1 MSEPTSTNNEATLP
15 AKLNI
20 NTVTIEQLAELHDPK
35 SIKQFKKTFDGSSKN
50 FYSVLETDPKEG
62 LSMETLQQ
70 ELRHKKF
77 GVNKLPIRK
86 PKSFWVLCWEAL
98 QDRTLIILSIAA
110 IVSLA
115 LGLYEL
121 FGQPSEFDAEG
132 VKIPKVDWV
141 EGVAILVAVV
151 VVILVGAVN
160 DYQKELQ
167 FKNLSS
173 QEQTNKKINLVREGL
188 LLESTLDNLMVG
200 DLIDLKTG
208 DVVPCDCVLVSGTLQ
223 MDESSITGESD
234 TITKLPLDDSL
245 RYSELHPDAEI
256 PENHEMP
263 DPMVISGATIMEGTG
278 RAVITAVGEHSMNG
292 RTMLSLHAEDEMTSQ
307 TPLQERLTVLAD
319 NISIFGL
326 LASVLLFIILLIK
339 FCVTVAPAN
348 KINPESN
355 TPFNSTQKGNKFMNI
370 LITCIALIAVAIPEG
385 LPLAVTLAL
394 AFATKRMFKDGNLV
408 RRLVGCEVM
417 GSATCI
423 NTDKTGTLTM
433 NKMTVVEAFL
443 GFTGYHLDEVND
455 AQKLHQDITDDM
467 QITLLENLVLNSS
480 AFESQ
485 NNDSKTVRKETE
497 LLEASKPKKSF
508 FSKLFG
514 KDYTQDQIAEFIES
528 EKNKEVFTGSKVE
541 VAMLLFSQ
549 AFLGLKKGTLSNLRN
564 KMMGLPSKEIV
575 YTVPF
580 ESKRKWSMI
589 VTSLRDDP
597 DNYQIFIKGAS
608 EIIVSFCNTITL
620 PNGGAVVKIDSE
632 QVLGNIELM
641 ASDALRTIAI
651 AHLKIPTADFDLT
664 FSPDDVIEHLGYN
677 FTLDAL
683 FGVKDPLRPNVRES
697 VLKCHTAGVTVRM
710 VTGDNLT
717 TAKAIARNAAI
728 LPPLDESHDFIAIEG
743 PAFRKLSDEELND
756 IVPKLRVL
764 ARSSPEDKRVL
775 TAKLMSLGEVVAV
788 TGDGTND
795 APSLKLA
802 DVGFAMGIAGT
813 EVSKEASDVILT
825 RDDFTS
831 IVEACKWGRC
841 VAVSIKKFVQFQL
854 TVNVTA
860 VVLTF
865 VSAVAS
871 SEETSVLTAV
881 QLLWVNLIMD
891 TLAALALATDKPS
904 DDILK
909 KKPTGRFTPLIS
921 PAMYKMIFFQS
932 INQIIITFV
941 IHFRGA
947 KIFFG
952 PNATAHQKQ
961 QINSLTFNTFV
972 WLQFFAMIATR
983 KFDEADGIK
992 NPKDR
997 FTLYNLNFFQG
1008 FFSNFYFLGI
1018 LAIIGGFQVLIMY
1031 VGGATFSMARQT
1043 GAMWATAIICGL
1055 MSLVVAVVVRLI
1067 PDHWLSRFVPP
1078 GLVRWVEYY
1087 LFMGWLRARSH
1098 RKKLRKQKDQ
1108 ESVSNLQTHEN
1119 SDFTGDESSNLEN
1132 GFNRKTEKV
1141 ENPSYSD
1148 EKNKS

>member
-1 MSEPTSTNNEATLP
+1 MSETNLIADEASLPNQQSTELT
-15 AKLNI
+15 I
-20 NTVTIEQLAELHDPK
+20 NTLTIKQLAALHDPK
-35 SIKQFKKTFDGSSKN
+35 SIKEFKSIFNNSTES
-50 FYSVLETDPKEG
+50 FYNALETDPKDG
-62 LSMETLQQ
+62 LSMETLKK
-70 ELRHKKF
+70 ELRHKNF
-77 GVNKLPIRK
+77 GINKLPIREPK
-86 PKSFWVLCWEAL
+86 PFWKLCWEAL
-98 QDRTLIILSIAA
+98 QDRTLIILTIAA

-121 FGQPSEFDAEG
+121 LGQPAEYDSEG
-132 VKIPKVDWV
+132 VKVPSVDWV

-151 VVILVGAVN
+151 VVVLVGAVN

-173 QEQTNKKINLVREGL
+173 QEQSNKKINLVREGL
-188 LLESTLDNLMVG
+188 LLESTLDNLVVG

-208 DVVPCDCVLVSGTLQ
+208 DVIPCDCVLVSGFLQ

-234 TITKLPLDDSL
+234 TIKKLPIDDSL
-245 RYSELHPDAEI
+245 KYSNEHPDSDI
-256 PENHEMP
+256 PTDQELP
-263 DPMVISGATIMEGTG
+263 DPMIISGALVIEGSG
-278 RAVITAVGEHSMNG
+278 RAIVTAVGEHSMNG
-292 RTMLSLHAEDEMTSQ
+292 RTMMALHTEDEMTSE
-307 TPLQERLTVLAD
+307 TPLQKRLTVLAD

-326 LASVLLFIILLIK
+326 LASVLLFLVLLIK
-339 FCVTVAPAN
+339 FCVTVAPKG
-348 KINPESN
+348 KINPS
-355 TPFNSTQKGNKFMNI
+355 TDTAYTSTQKGNKFMNI

-433 NKMTVVEAFL
+433 NKMTVVKTFL
-443 GFTGYHLDEVND
+443 GFEEYDLEEVTS
-455 AQKLHQDITDDM
+455 AQKLHSAINDDI

-485 NNDSKTVRKETE
+485 NNDSKTIRKETE
-497 LLEASKPKKSF
+497 LLESSKPKRSF
-508 FSKLFG
+508 FNKLFG
-514 KDYTQDQIAEFIES
+514 KDYTQDKINEFIDA
-528 EKNKEVFTGSKVE
+528 EKKKEPFTGSKVE
-541 VAMLLFSQ
+541 VAMLIFSQ
-549 AFLGLKKGTLSNLRN
+549 KYLSLKTGTLSNLRN

-575 YTVPF
+575 YEVPF

-589 VTSLRDDP
+589 VTSLREDP
-597 DNYQIFIKGAS
+597 EHFQIFIKGAS
-608 EIIVSFCNTITL
+608 EIIASFCNTITL
-620 PNGGAVVKIDSE
+620 PTSGEVVPMDSDK
-632 QVLGNIELM
+632 VLANIELM
-641 ASDALRTIAI
+641 AQDALRTIAV
-651 AHLKIPTADFDLT
+651 AHMKIPKGSFDLEV
-664 FSPDDVIEHLGYN
+664 SADDVIEKLGSN

-683 FGVKDPLRPNVRES
+683 IGVKDPLRPNVRES
-697 VLKCHTAGVTVRM
+697 VLKCYTAGVTVRM

-717 TAKAIARNAAI
+717 TAKAIAVNAAI
-728 LPPLDESHDFIAIEG
+728 LPPLDENHDYIAMEG
-743 PAFRKLSDEELND
+743 PVFRKLSDSELND
-756 IVPKLRVL
+756 VVPKLRVL
-764 ARSSPEDKRVL
+764 ARSSPEDKRIL
-775 TAKLMSLGEVVAV
+775 TAKLMALGEVVAV

-909 KKPTGRFTPLIS
+909 KKPSGRFTPLLS
-921 PAMYKMIFFQS
+921 PAMYKMLFFQC
-932 INQIIITFV
+932 INQITITFV
-941 IHFRGA
+941 LHFRGA

-952 PNATAHQKQ
+952 DNPTSHQKQ
-961 QINSLTFNTFV
+961 QISSLTFNTFV

-997 FTLYNLNFFQG
+997 FTLYNLNFFDG

-1018 LAIIGGFQVLIMY
+1018 IAVIGGFQVLIMF

-1043 GAMWATAIICGL
+1043 GGMWVTAIICGL
-1055 MSLVVAVVVRLI
+1055 MSLVVAFIVRLI
-1067 PDHWLSRFVPP
+1067 PDHWLTRFVPQ
-1078 GLVRWVEYY
+1078 GLVDWVEYY

-1098 RKKLRKQKDQ
+1098 RKKLRKQKDDL
-1108 ESVSNLQTHEN
+1108 SLINLEAKEN
-1119 SDFTGDESSNLEN
+1119 NYSSGDESSNLEN
-1132 GFNRKTEKV
+1132 GLHIDKRK
-1141 ENPSYSD
+1141 N
-1148 EKNKS
+1148 